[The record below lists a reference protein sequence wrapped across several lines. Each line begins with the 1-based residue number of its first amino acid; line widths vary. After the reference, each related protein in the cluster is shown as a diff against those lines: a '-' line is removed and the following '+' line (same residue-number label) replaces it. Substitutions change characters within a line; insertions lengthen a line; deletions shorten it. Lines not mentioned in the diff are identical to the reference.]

1 MTEKLLIQHYK
12 TYPKLQIQDIFK
24 FLYQSTFGC
33 EHFITSAEAVTTYI
47 QKEYDAV
54 CPTGTPL
61 VEELDGAYYRVPL
74 SYLKHGMRA
83 ETLGML
89 FFLSAKKEAGGKSDL
104 IEKLNIVKELVRK
117 NMLPFSITEWDQAV
131 TGWEANGYPA
141 VHHSDVFRN
150 AYKPAYRVIAKEYVP
165 FLPFFAELDKRL
177 ATGPFTV
184 AIEGGSASGKTTL
197 SQLLET
203 IYDCTIF
210 HMDDF
215 FLQPHQRTPLRY
227 AEVGGNIDRERF

>member
-83 ETLGML
+83 ET
-89 FFLSAKKEAGGKSDL
+89 E
-104 IEKLNIVKELVRK
+104 
-117 NMLPFSITEWDQAV
+117 
-131 TGWEANGYPA
+131 
-141 VHHSDVFRN
+141 
-150 AYKPAYRVIAKEYVP
+150 
-165 FLPFFAELDKRL
+165 
-177 ATGPFTV
+177 
-184 AIEGGSASGKTTL
+184 KTTEKDIMVTCQGNRTKFEIRL
-197 SQLLET
+197 TADNIKVAFGGCSNDRSYQELPT
-203 IYDCTIF
+203 GHHAVF
-210 HMDDF
+210 
-215 FLQPHQRTPLRY
+215 QRGLRTSY
-227 AEVGGNIDRERF
+227 SPDMGYHNPEPGTKMAADTARVMFCPAADL